1 MINNWIQFGKSHTLM
16 IGYKNTTNFP
26 PYHRKKLPCV
36 WASYQTLKAIT
47 CPSLGIQHRHYIQLV
62 IPWIFL
68 IFLLVFRDNLISKVH
83 HSPILCRYFFFLKE
97 HKIADVQLGM
107 LMWSQS
113 PDRRVSFSNGKISL
127 IVVKWY
133 QKGRSLV
140 WVYRQWKKRM
150 DFGCI
155 TQFKV

>member
-1 MINNWIQFGKSHTLM
+1 MAKVILLWLDIKIPPISHHITE
-16 IGYKNTTNFP
+16 
-26 PYHRKKLPCV
+26 KKLPCV

-47 CPSLGIQHRHYIQLV
+47 CPSLGIQPRHYIQLV